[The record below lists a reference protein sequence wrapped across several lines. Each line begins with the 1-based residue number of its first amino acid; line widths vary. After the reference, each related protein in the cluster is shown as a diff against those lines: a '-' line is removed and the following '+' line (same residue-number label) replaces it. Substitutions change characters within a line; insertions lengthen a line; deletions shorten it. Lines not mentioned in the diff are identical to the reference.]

1 MLRKEH
7 AADAFQ
13 SMYAQMACR
22 LCQRHAVSGLLR
34 AIHFLQLHWEQLA
47 TDIEA
52 GALTPRVADPSVREA
67 VAAILRPDLE
77 LARFLTPSAPAATG
91 RASSHACG
99 PTPSPA
105 RALRL
110 LLLGISTTAP
120 SSMMAAV
127 PWAARPPPPC
137 PPSSTRPCRSGGDQ
151 GGAGRRPGLGRRAGA
166 ETAGAGAGAVQG
178 EPESGRGEREER
190 WERGRDDMWDPLV
203 SWQKKKENHC
213 HVTSKPPKPPSR
225 VKIERF

>member
-1 MLRKEH
+1 
-7 AADAFQ
+7 
-13 SMYAQMACR
+13 MAKRIVSISHKFR
-22 LCQRHAVSGLLR
+22 L
-34 AIHFLQLHWEQLA
+34 
-47 TDIEA
+47 A
-52 GALTPRVADPSVREA
+52 GAISFRKDYSPPSSPSS
-67 VAAILRPDLE
+67 RPYSWP
-77 LARFLTPSAPAATG
+77 ASSTPSAPAATG

-137 PPSSTRPCRSGGDQ
+137 PLSSTRPRRSGRDQ

-166 ETAGAGAGAVQG
+166 ETAGAGAGAAQG

-190 WERGRDDMWDPLV
+190 WERGEGMTCGTHCLV
-203 SWQKKKENHC
+203 GKKKPLPRHLKTTKTSLEGEN
-213 HVTSKPPKPPSR
+213 
-225 VKIERF
+225 